1 MAGAQNRPAT
11 SAAQAAP
18 ALSDADVRLYARLLA
33 MTDARRVD
41 DAVIVDALGSR
52 SAAVRHAAVL
62 AIGQV
67 KARAHTPRLI
77 ALLAAPDTVAAAN
90 AAYALALLR
99 DTASGR
105 TAPGTPTPRDTASG
119 RSASVSPA
127 TPRDT
132 TVRITVAA
140 LAKALSGPVSVAR
153 EAAWALGE
161 LGAAGAPVID
171 SVLLAVLAPPPP
183 PPVVDTAVSAA
194 RAMAPP
200 LPVPVVTPPLSPR
213 VVEMLLL
220 SAARMRPVPVNA
232 VVPHLRSRDPG
243 VARSAAY
250 ALSRTSVPGGVR
262 ALADQMLH
270 RDEELRAHIARGLA
284 KGAAGDTLANV
295 ARRALDYL
303 VETRHPHVRI
313 NAVRSLATYGP
324 DARVII
330 IAATRDSN
338 PHVRLVAAQSLVRV
352 MDRDL
357 IRWAWLWE
365 SDTSFVYR
373 RTVLEAAM
381 RTGVEL
387 PALREWRL
395 SDDWRKRAAL
405 ATAANAAPSATRA
418 VEIARAL
425 TREVDP
431 RVRAAGYSAL
441 AQRMDSVPGTID
453 SLRAALSDRDPTVRA
468 ALIGALARRAS
479 AADAGR
485 IAAIYRR
492 ALADSVNDAR
502 VAAVRYL
509 SSAWRRDSAS
519 FSDSLRAVVAG
530 LRQPPD
536 PEVTA
541 AARGASLFAHWAPV
555 VRTERPLEW
564 YQDVVRR
571 IVLPGL
577 SGTRLTA
584 ELVTSRGSIVV
595 QLFGVEA
602 PLTVNSFV
610 TLANDGYFTNTR
622 FHRVVAN
629 FVVQGGDPTGS
640 GSGGPGYS
648 IRDELNRHRYERGTL
663 GMAHSGPDTGGSQ
676 FFLAHA
682 PQPHLDGLHTVF
694 GRAVSGLPVLDAIL
708 EGDILR
714 EVRVR

>member
-1 MAGAQNRPAT
+1 
-11 SAAQAAP
+11 
-18 ALSDADVRLYARLLA
+18 
-33 MTDARRVD
+33 MTDARRLD
-41 DAVIVDALGSR
+41 DALIVEALGSR
-52 SAAVRHAAVL
+52 APAVRQAAAL

-67 KARAHTPRLI
+67 KARTHAGRLI
-77 ALLAAPDTVAAAN
+77 SLLAGSDTIAAAN
-90 AAYALALLR
+90 AAFALGLLR
-99 DTASGR
+99 DTANAR
-105 TAPGTPTPRDTASG
+105 TTA
-119 RSASVSPA
+119 
-127 TPRDT
+127 T
-132 TVRITVAA
+132 A
-140 LAKALSGPVSVAR
+140 LVGALSGSEAVAR

-161 LGAAGAPVID
+161 LGSLGHSIID
-171 SVLLAVLAPPPP
+171 SVLLAALAPPPP
-183 PPVVDTAVSAA
+183 APVVDTTVSAA
-194 RAMAPP
+194 RAMSPP
-200 LPVPVVTPPLSPR
+200 LPAAPVVQPLGPR
-213 VVEMLLL
+213 VLEMLLL
-220 SAARMRPVPVNA
+220 SAARMRPVSVQA
-232 VVPHLRSRDPG
+232 VVPHLRSRDPR

-270 RDEELRAHIARGLA
+270 RDEELRAHVARGLG
-284 KGAAGDTLANV
+284 KGAAGDSLTAI

-303 VETRHPHVRI
+303 AETRHPHVRV
-313 NAVRSLATYGP
+313 NAIRSLATYGH
-324 DARVII
+324 DARLPI

-338 PHVRLVAAQSLVRV
+338 PHVRLVAAQGLARV

-357 IRWAWLWE
+357 VRWAWLWG

-405 ATAANAAPSATRA
+405 ATAANAAPSTTRA
-418 VEIARAL
+418 IEIARAL
-425 TREVDP
+425 TREIDP
-431 RVRAAGYSAL
+431 RVRSAGYAAL
-441 AQRMDSVPGTID
+441 AQRMDSAPDMID

-468 ALIGALARRAS
+468 TLIGALARRAS
-479 AADAGR
+479 AADAPR

-509 SSAWRRDSAS
+509 SAAWRRDSLA
-519 FSDSLRAVVAG
+519 FNDSLRAAIAS
-530 LRQPPD
+530 LPQPPD

-541 AARGASLFAHWAPV
+541 AARSASVFASWQPLV
-555 VRTERPLEW
+555 QPERPIEW

-571 IVLPGL
+571 FVLPGV
-577 SGTRLTA
+577 SGRRHSA
-584 ELVTSRGSIVV
+584 ELVTSRGSILVE
-595 QLFGVEA
+595 LFGRDA

-610 TLANDGYFTNTR
+610 TLATDGYFNDTR

-629 FVVQGGDPTGS
+629 FVVQGGDPTGT

-676 FFLAHA
+676 FFLAHS

-694 GRAVSGLPVLDAIL
+694 GKAVAGFHVLDAIV
-708 EGDILR
+708 EGDRLL
-714 EVRVR
+714 EVRIR

>member
-1 MAGAQNRPAT
+1 MAAAPVA
-11 SAAQAAP
+11 AAQTRPVGSASAGQP
-18 ALSDADVRLYARLLA
+18 ALSDADVRVYARLLA

-41 DAVIVDALGSR
+41 DALIIEALGSR
-52 SAAVRHAAVL
+52 APAVRHAATL

-67 KARAHTPRLI
+67 KARDHAPRLI
-77 ALLAAPDTVAAAN
+77 ALLGGPDTVASAN

-99 DTASGR
+99 DSANAGATA
-105 TAPGTPTPRDTASG
+105 
-119 RSASVSPA
+119 
-127 TPRDT
+127 
-132 TVRITVAA
+132 AA
-140 LAKALSGPVSVAR
+140 LARVLSGPVSVAR

-161 LGAAGAPVID
+161 IGPAGGVVVD
-171 SVLLAVLAPPPP
+171 SVLLAALAPPPP

-194 RAMAPP
+194 RAMSPPPPAPP
-200 LPVPVVTPPLSPR
+200 AAQPLSPR
-213 VVEMLLL
+213 VVEVLLL
-220 SAARMRPVPVNA
+220 SAARMRPVPLNA

-243 VARSAAY
+243 VARNAAY

-284 KGAAGDTLANV
+284 KGAAGDSLASV

-303 VETRHPHVRI
+303 AETRHPHVRI
-313 NAVRSLATYGP
+313 NAIRSLATYGP

-338 PHVRLVAAQSLVRV
+338 PHVRLVAAQSLARV

-357 IRWAWLWE
+357 IRWAWLWQ
-365 SDTSFVYR
+365 SDTAFVYR

-405 ATAANAAPSATRA
+405 ATAANAAPSAARA

-431 RVRAAGYSAL
+431 RVRAAGYASL

-453 SLRAALSDRDPTVRA
+453 SLRAALADRDPIVRA
-468 ALIGALARRAS
+468 ALIRALTRRAS
-479 AADAGR
+479 AEDAGR

-492 ALADSVNDAR
+492 ALADTVNDAR

-509 SSAWRRDSAS
+509 ASAWRRDSVS
-519 FSDSLRAVVAG
+519 FGDSLRAAVAG
-530 LRQPPD
+530 LPQLPD

-541 AARGASLFAHWAPV
+541 AARGVSIFERWTPV
-555 VRTERPLEW
+555 VRAERPAEW

-571 IVLPGL
+571 VVLPGL

-584 ELVTSRGSIVV
+584 ELVTSRGSILVE
-595 QLFGVEA
+595 LFGVDA
-602 PLTVNSFV
+602 PLTVRSFV
-610 TLANDGYFTNTR
+610 TLATDGYFTNTR

-640 GSGGPGYS
+640 GSGGPGYT

-694 GRAVSGLPVLDAIL
+694 GRAVSGLHVLDAIL
-708 EGDILR
+708 EGDTLR
-714 EVRVR
+714 EVRIR